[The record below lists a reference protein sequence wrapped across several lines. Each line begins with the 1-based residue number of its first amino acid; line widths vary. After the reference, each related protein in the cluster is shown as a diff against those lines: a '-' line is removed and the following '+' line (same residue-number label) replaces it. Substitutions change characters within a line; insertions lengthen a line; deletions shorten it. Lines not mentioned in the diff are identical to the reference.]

1 MMELNG
7 VLLDQLEATV
17 KAVTTQPELAR
28 FEFRSKTR
36 WQQGGQSETRIQ
48 SFYGT
53 GHEDSSRTEPFVMV
67 SDEPAVLLGTNKG
80 PNAVEL
86 VLAALASSLSV
97 GIAYNAAARGIA
109 LRTLTVNISGTLDL
123 QAFLGLSDT
132 VRPGYEGIQVRY
144 HLESDATPDQISAL
158 LMHVEKDFTRP
169 GCDSLSGAGH
179 VGRGVVPKATIS
191 RMKVAEMGGLEA
203 QEGWQRFRA
212 RCDGW

>member
-86 VLAALASSLSV
+86 VLAALASCLSV

-158 LMHVEKDFTRP
+158 LMHVEKTSPVLDVIRYP
-169 GCDSLSGAGH
+169 
-179 VGRGVVPKATIS
+179 VPVTL
-191 RMKVAEMGGLEA
+191 VAE
-203 QEGWQRFRA
+203 
-212 RCDGW
+212 